1 MRAASKRLYYFWA
14 ADGRSFR
21 IDAARPVARRSCRQV
36 KIPDAVLLI
45 RKIKDTGSALAS
57 LPMGRPEFDNASL
70 DGVLAA
76 LPSTLKAIN
85 EVIAK
90 GGLEGL

>member
-1 MRAASKRLYYFWA
+1 
-14 ADGRSFR
+14 
-21 IDAARPVARRSCRQV
+21 
-36 KIPDAVLLI
+36 
-45 RKIKDTGSALAS
+45 
-57 LPMGRPEFDNASL
+57 MGRPEFDNASL